1 MVNYR
6 DRLDIIADILT
17 VASHDAKKTQI
28 MYKANLSY
36 KVLQK
41 YLTEIMGASL
51 IRYERG
57 RQLYSLTSKG
67 QAYLD
72 AYKEYAQTNKRIEKR
87 LTDISTK
94 KKNLEE
100 FCTNED
106 CPTEETHIFE

>member
-1 MVNYR
+1 
-6 DRLDIIADILT
+6 LDIIADILT

-41 YLTEIMGASL
+41 YLTEITDASL
-51 IRYERG
+51 VYYKED
-57 RQLYSLTSKG
+57 RQLYSLTTKG

-94 KKNLEE
+94 KKNLED
-100 FCTNED
+100 FCTNEN
-106 CPTEETHIFE
+106 CPTEETSIFE

>member
-1 MVNYR
+1 
-6 DRLDIIADILT
+6 
-17 VASHDAKKTQI
+17 

-41 YLTEIMGASL
+41 YLTEIIGASL

-57 RQLYSLTSKG
+57 SQLYSLTSKG

-72 AYKEYAQTNKRIEKR
+72 AYKEYAQTNRRIEKR

-94 KKNLEE
+94 KKNLED
-100 FCTNED
+100 FCTNEN
-106 CPTEETHIFE
+106 CSTAETQIFE

>member
-1 MVNYR
+1 MVTYR

-17 VASHDAKKTQI
+17 VVSRDAKKTQI

-41 YLTEIMGASL
+41 YLTEILEASL
-51 IRYERG
+51 IFYKKDG
-57 RQLYSLTSKG
+57 QLYCLTSKG

-100 FCTNED
+100 FCTNEGN
-106 CPTEETHIFE
+106 PTKETIIFE